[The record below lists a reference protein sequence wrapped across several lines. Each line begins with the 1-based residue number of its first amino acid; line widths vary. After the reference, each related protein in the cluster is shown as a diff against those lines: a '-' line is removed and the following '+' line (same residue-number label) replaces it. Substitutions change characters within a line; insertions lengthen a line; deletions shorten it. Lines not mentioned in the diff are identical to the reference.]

1 MREQPPRRARAC
13 AVPNGVHELPR
24 VMLRFLKIRYP
35 RRCGDQ
41 VGDQRPLGIGEI
53 GGVTTPRRMV
63 LDGHAAG
70 FGMTRLVR
78 PNFLWNTLSE
88 LGKPADH

>member
-13 AVPNGVHELPR
+13 TVTNGVHELPR

-35 RRCGDQ
+35 SRCRDHLGDQ
-41 VGDQRPLGIGEI
+41 SPRSIREI
-53 GGVTTPRRMV
+53 GGVAAPRRMV
-63 LDGHAAG
+63 FDGHAAG

-78 PNFLWNTLSE
+78 PNFLWNTL
-88 LGKPADH
+88 